1 MWRLAWSVPEF
12 DFDALRR
19 APDVEA
25 PNLFAVDP
33 TDRFILDEAAELIE
47 AAPAGSVVVAN
58 DRYGALTL
66 GAIAVH
72 GAHEVRVHQ
81 DAYSG
86 ELALRR
92 NAEAQGIES
101 SAFQSMDVEPSLVDG
116 ARVVL
121 LQLPRQL
128 DALDELAA
136 LIARTADPDVVVIAG
151 GRIKHMSLAMNE
163 VLSKHFGDVRVS
175 RARQKSRLLIAS
187 KPRVAGAA
195 SAGADADDDG
205 DAVRFMKTDA
215 VDAGGA
221 TTGMATSEDIEGRSP
236 LTLASRHD
244 DALDLWVAAAG
255 AAFGGTRVDI
265 GTRYLL
271 EFLPDMA
278 PDARHAIDLGCGT
291 GILATS
297 LARARPELRVIATD
311 QSAAAVRSARETARL
326 NGVADR
332 VEVVRD
338 DALASQPDAS
348 ADLIVLNPP
357 FHVGSTVHAGIAL
370 KLFADAS
377 RVLKPGGELWTVW
390 NTHLGYRPALERLVG
405 PTEQRGRNTKFTVT
419 RSRAVGARA

>member
-101 SAFQSMDVEPSLVDG
+101 SAFRSMDVEPSLVDG

-136 LIARTADPDVVVIAG
+136 LISRTADPDVVVIAG
-151 GRIKHMSLAMNE
+151 GRIKHMSMAMNE

-175 RARQKSRLLIAS
+175 WARQKSRLLIAS

-195 SAGADADDDG
+195 TAGAGADADAGADG
-205 DAVRFMKTDA
+205 T
-215 VDAGGA
+215 
-221 TTGMATSEDIEGRSP
+221 TTGTATSEDIKGRSP

-419 RSRAVGARA
+419 RSRAVGAGA

>member
-1 MWRLAWSVPEF
+1 MRRLAWSVPEF

-47 AAPAGSVVVAN
+47 AAPVGSVVVAN

-101 SAFQSMDVEPSLVDG
+101 SAFRSMDVEPALVDG

-136 LIARTADPDVVVIAG
+136 LIARAADPDVVVIAG

-187 KPRVAGAA
+187 KPRVVGAA
-195 SAGADADDDG
+195 SGGVGAGPDADG
-205 DAVRFMKTDA
+205 DAVRFMKADS

-221 TTGMATSEDIEGRSP
+221 QTGMAKSEDIEGRSP
-236 LTLASRHD
+236 LALASRHD
-244 DALDLWVAAAG
+244 DALDIWVAAAG

-271 EFLPDMA
+271 EFFPDMA

-326 NGVADR
+326 NGVAGR

-338 DALASQPDAS
+338 DALAAQPDAS

-419 RSRAVGARA
+419 RSVSH

>member
-1 MWRLAWSVPEF
+1 MPEF
-12 DFDALRR
+12 NFDALRR

-58 DRYGALTL
+58 DRYGALAL

-72 GAHEVRVHQ
+72 GARAVRVHQ

-92 NAEAQGIES
+92 NAEAQGVES
-101 SAFQSMDVEPSLVDG
+101 SAFRSMDVEPTLVDG

-128 DALDELAA
+128 YALDELAA
-136 LIARTADPDVVVIAG
+136 LIARAADPDVVVIAG

-163 VLSKHFGDVRVS
+163 VLSKYFGDVRVS

-187 KPRVAGAA
+187 KPRVVGAATAGAGA
-195 SAGADADDDG
+195 GAGAGADADG
-205 DAVRFMKTDA
+205 T
-215 VDAGGA
+215 
-221 TTGMATSEDIEGRSP
+221 TTGTATGEDAKGRSP

-244 DALDLWVAAAG
+244 AALDLWVAAAG

-265 GTRYLL
+265 GTRFLL

-278 PDARHAIDLGCGT
+278 PDAHHAIDLGCGT

-297 LARARPELRVIATD
+297 LARARPELRVTATD

-326 NGVADR
+326 NGVEDR

-405 PTEQRGRNTKFTVT
+405 PTEQCGRNTKFTVT
-419 RSRAVGARA
+419 RSRAVGELVSN

>member
-1 MWRLAWSVPEF
+1 MPEF

-101 SAFQSMDVEPSLVDG
+101 SAFRSMDVVPSLVDG

-151 GRIKHMSLAMNE
+151 GRIKHMSMAMNE

-195 SAGADADDDG
+195 TADADGDG
-205 DAVRFMKTDA
+205 T
-215 VDAGGA
+215 
-221 TTGMATSEDIEGRSP
+221 TTGTATGEDIKDRSP

-297 LARARPELRVIATD
+297 LARARPELRVVATD

-419 RSRAVGARA
+419 RSRVSAAKVSG

>member
-1 MWRLAWSVPEF
+1 MRRLAWSVPEF

-33 TDRFILDEAAELIE
+33 TDRFILDEAAEQIE

-92 NAEAQGIES
+92 NAEAQGIPS
-101 SAFQSMDVEPSLVDG
+101 SEFRSMDVEPALVDG

-136 LIARTADPDVVVIAG
+136 LIAREAHPDVVVIAG

-187 KPRVAGAA
+187 KPRVEAG
-195 SAGADADDDG
+195 
-205 DAVRFMKTDA
+205 
-215 VDAGGA
+215 
-221 TTGMATSEDIEGRSP
+221 ESP
-236 LTLASRHD
+236 PALASRRD

-271 EFLPDMA
+271 QFLPDMA
-278 PDARHAIDLGCGT
+278 PDARRAIDLGCGT

-297 LARARPELRVIATD
+297 LARARPELHVIATD

-326 NGVADR
+326 NDVADR

-338 DALASQPDAS
+338 DALAGQPDAS

-377 RVLKPGGELWTVW
+377 RVLTPGGELWTVW

-419 RSRAVGARA
+419 VSRARNQPGRIVPPTVQS

>member
-1 MWRLAWSVPEF
+1 VPEF

-47 AAPAGSVVVAN
+47 AAPAASVVVGN

-66 GAIAVH
+66 GAISVH

-92 NAEAQGIES
+92 NAEAQGIPS
-101 SAFQSMDVEPSLVDG
+101 SAFRSMDVEPSLVDG

-136 LIARTADPDVVVIAG
+136 LIARAADPDVVVIAG

-187 KPRVAGAA
+187 KPRGAGAA
-195 SAGADADDDG
+195 PTGADADAEADG
-205 DAVRFMKTDA
+205 T
-215 VDAGGA
+215 A
-221 TTGMATSEDIEGRSP
+221 TGEDTKGQSP
-236 LTLASRHD
+236 LALASRHD

-332 VEVVRD
+332 VELVRD

-419 RSRAVGARA
+419 VSRAVGTAASSA

>member
-1 MWRLAWSVPEF
+1 VPEF

-66 GAIAVH
+66 GVIAVH

-101 SAFQSMDVEPSLVDG
+101 FAFRSMDVEPSLVDG
-116 ARVVL
+116 ARAVL

-163 VLSKHFGDVRVS
+163 VLSKYFGDVRVS

-187 KPRVAGAA
+187 KPRVVGAA
-195 SAGADADDDG
+195 SAGAGAGAGADADANANADG
-205 DAVRFMKTDA
+205 T
-215 VDAGGA
+215 
-221 TTGMATSEDIEGRSP
+221 TTGTATSEGIKGRSP

-278 PDARHAIDLGCGT
+278 PDAHHAIDLGCGT

-419 RSRAVGARA
+419 RSRAVGAGA